1 MTKPYI
7 WKIESYSL
15 LNEEL
20 IELWHL
26 SSVESRVDWPES
38 RVDWPN
44 IELRSRNNELFG
56 LVVR

>member
-1 MTKPYI
+1 MA
-7 WKIESYSL
+7 SYSL

-26 SSVESRVDWPES
+26 FFVESRVDWPES

-44 IELRSRNNELFG
+44 IELWSTNNDIFG
-56 LVVR
+56 LVVRYTDAGPKI